1 MRKRLVCTGIISGVV
16 IVMGILLTGMFR
28 WKLEWEP
35 ENNVETNKFLAN
47 NERGFYNMRGVM
59 ISDSRPVEEW
69 VYESIRTEQPD
80 ETIELLQI
88 HIGSYKDKDISVAGL
103 EQIRRTFEAYVQREY
118 QVSLIVRFL
127 YDWEGNGAQSDP
139 SSINIVLRH
148 MEQLGEIISEY
159 EDQIYIVQGVLVG
172 SWAEMHSSRY
182 LTGDNYQ
189 TLIRKMDETMPD
201 SVFLA
206 VRTPA
211 YWRMAAGRKEPLKEE
226 EAWKRTEMISRM
238 SLFNDGILGNELDCG
253 TYGGVPE
260 NQSESLQDR
269 WIRADE
275 LAFQNIL
282 NLYVPNGGEAV
293 LDNRLNDLENAD
305 QAFRTMHISYLNKAH
320 DTEVIEKW
328 KNTEY
333 SNDGSVY
340 DGLTG
345 YEYIERHM
353 GYRFVIR
360 ETEVTRSGWKWE
372 PAGITVQI
380 ENIGYAPRYTS
391 CVTEILIR
399 NVKTGELQTLTAGTD
414 VRKWRPGEIT
424 SFTVPLD
431 IAEDGEYKVWLRVT
445 GEKDKKTVL
454 FANENPTGQD
464 GSCLLGTIRK
474 GE

>member
-1 MRKRLVCTGIISGVV
+1 MSKRAVYTGIISGVV
-16 IVMGILLTGMFR
+16 IVMGILLAGMFR

-59 ISDSRPVEEW
+59 INDLRPVEEW
-69 VYESIRTEQPD
+69 VYESIRTEKSD
-80 ETIELLQI
+80 ETLELLQI
-88 HIGSYKDKDISVAGL
+88 HIGSYTGGEISKAGL
-103 EQIRRTFEAYVQREY
+103 EQIRRTFEAYATREH

-127 YDWEGNGAQSDP
+127 YDWEGNGARSDP

-148 MEQLGEIISEY
+148 MEQLGEIVSEY

-182 LTGDNYQ
+182 LTGDSYQ

-211 YWRMAAGRKEPLKEE
+211 YWRMAAGRKEPLREE
-226 EAWKRTEMISRM
+226 EAREADGLISRL

-253 TYGGVPE
+253 TYGDILE
-260 NQSESLQDR
+260 DQSESLQDR

-275 LAFQNIL
+275 LAFQDTL

-293 LDNRLNDLENAD
+293 LDNSLNDLANAD

-328 KNTEY
+328 KNTRY
-333 SNDGSVY
+333 SDSGSVY

-353 GYRFVIR
+353 GYRFIIR
-360 ETEVTRSGWKWE
+360 GTEIARSGWKWE

-380 ENIGYAPRYTS
+380 ENAGYAPRYTP
-391 CVTEILIR
+391 CATEILIR
-399 NVKTGELQTLTAGTD
+399 DVKTGEQQAIAVDTD
-414 VRKWRPGEIT
+414 VRGWKPGEIT

-431 IAEDGEYKVWLRVT
+431 IAEDGKYEVWLKVT

-464 GSCLLGTIRK
+464 GSCLLGTVRK